1 MLKSWMRD
9 VTLAIQAHS
18 GVSAALFVWIGLFA
32 VALLTA
38 FAFLCVAAY
47 NWLALQL
54 GSVFAALIMAGVF
67 ALIAV
72 IGAAISALSRRRAK
86 ERAILERA
94 ARAHAQP
101 AWLVDPKILAAAVD
115 AGRWLG
121 WQRILPLALRGLMA
135 VQWNREHRQHR
146 GQSS

>member
-18 GVSAALFVWIGLFA
+18 GVSAALFVWIGLLA

-121 WQRILPLALRGLMA
+121 WQRILPLALLGLMA

>member
-18 GVSAALFVWIGLFA
+18 GVSAALFVWIGLLA

-47 NWLALQL
+47 DWLALQL

-72 IGAAISALSRRRAK
+72 IDAALSALSRRRAK

-94 ARAHAQP
+94 ARARSQP

-121 WQRILPLALRGLMA
+121 WQRILPLALLGLMA

>member
-9 VTLAIQAHS
+9 VTLAIQARS
-18 GVSAALFVWIGLFA
+18 GVSAALFVWIGLLA
-32 VALLTA
+32 LALLTA

-47 NWLALQL
+47 DWLALQL
-54 GSVFAALIMAGVF
+54 GSVFAALIMAGAF
-67 ALIAV
+67 ALIAA
-72 IGAAISALSRRRAK
+72 IGAALSALSRRRAK

-115 AGRWLG
+115 AGRSFG
-121 WQRILPLALRGLMA
+121 WQRILPLALLGLMA
-135 VQWNREHRQHR
+135 MQWNREHRQQR
-146 GQSS
+146 GQGS

>member
-18 GVSAALFVWIGLFA
+18 GVSAALFVWIGLLA

-47 NWLALQL
+47 DWLALQL

-72 IGAAISALSRRRAK
+72 IGAALSALSRRRAK

-94 ARAHAQP
+94 ARARAQP

-121 WQRILPLALRGLMA
+121 WQRILPLALLGLMA

>member
-18 GVSAALFVWIGLFA
+18 GVSAALFVWIGLLA

-47 NWLALQL
+47 DWLALQL

-72 IGAAISALSRRRAK
+72 IDAALSALSRRRAK

-94 ARAHAQP
+94 ARARAQP

-121 WQRILPLALRGLMA
+121 WQRILPLALLGLMA